1 MKRTK
6 TDWTPK
12 PAEDIMTM
20 FSIFTHSKTAMEIY
34 EKIGLYKFYRIHK
47 ALWSLEKAGKL
58 LAFRNEL
65 HFKVYRR
72 FDAGW

>member
-47 ALWSLEKAGKL
+47 AFYIMSGINLTTFEIVYS
-58 LAFRNEL
+58 NEYSIL
-65 HFKVYRR
+65 IY
-72 FDAGW
+72 